1 MPFHWQGES
10 VITLVEGRRL
20 VALLPPSD
28 TPKFNPERSLIQWL
42 ANATNQAKRQ
52 TLFCVQNPGEV
63 LVVPEGWWQGWVEI
77 GAPAPSD
84 RKKTSLR
91 SKAGQQQQQQQQQT
105 LSVARLLHGRNYS
118 ASSQAASIETLAR
131 LAQSDFDLQQG
142 QRKANRDHSDSG
154 SDAAEWWKAL
164 QRAMAATRESDA
176 ATLPPPQQQEERS
189 GKAKKGGLIARAVAD
204 LTIATSLNRANA
216 PLQLALGLGLM
227 ERSGME
233 SSSSAQDVTLKKA
246 HVALTRAVELNP
258 FDLRSYYHLAR
269 LDWGLTNYRSIVESL
284 DIARGT

>member
-42 ANATNQAKRQ
+42 ANATIQAKRQ
-52 TLFCVQNPGEV
+52 TMFCVQNPGEV

-91 SKAGQQQQQQQQQT
+91 SKAGQQQQQQQQQQT
-105 LSVARLLHGRNYS
+105 LSVARLLHGRNHS

-131 LAQSDFDLQQG
+131 LAIS
-142 QRKANRDHSDSG
+142 KANRDHSDSDSG

-164 QRAMAATRESDA
+164 QRAMAATRESEA
-176 ATLPPPQQQEERS
+176 ATLPPPQQEERS
-189 GKAKKGGLIARAVAD
+189 GKANPKKSAVGRAVAD